1 MNSSFRFI
9 HAADLHLD
17 SPFRGLAKAPV
28 AVREDLADS
37 TFAAVRRLTDMAIA
51 EKVDFIVIAGDLF
64 DEADRS
70 LRAQLTLLK
79 EWERLEREGIAVFAI
94 HGNHDHLGGKRAALT
109 LPRNVHIFG
118 ADSASNKPAYRRNG
132 ELAAYIYGMSYR
144 QRAETRNLAASY
156 QLQSGAPYHIALLHA
171 NVGGNPT
178 HDAYAPC
185 SIDELVTSGFDYWA
199 LGHIHKRET
208 LHENP
213 HIVYSGNIQGRNP
226 KETGAKGCYV
236 VDVMSQKRTELRFVP
251 LDTVRWVEKEVSIEG
266 IATEQELLRRLQR
279 TVATIREEE
288 EGRSVMLRLLLH
300 GRGDLHSKLNQP
312 LALDTLLEEL
322 QEDEL
327 PMEGSPWLYCYSLTS
342 HTGAS
347 IDWEVLSAE
356 ESFAGELLRLC
367 LQLQQ
372 DEEAWRAFAQNALED
387 VKLHGKLGRIGRDK
401 WDRLP
406 AEWLE
411 QARELTLGLI
421 AAGDASNEH
430 KGALK

>member
-17 SPFRGLAKAPV
+17 SPFRGLAKAPE
-28 AVREDLADS
+28 AVRAALADS
-37 TFAAVRRLTDMAIA
+37 TFAAVRRLTDTAIA
-51 EKVDFIVIAGDLF
+51 EQADFIVIAGDLF

-70 LRAQLTLLK
+70 LRAQLALLK
-79 EWERLEREGIAVFAI
+79 EWERLEREGVTVFAI
-94 HGNHDHLGGKRAALT
+94 HGNHDHLGGKRATLA

-118 ADSASNKPAYRRNG
+118 ADSASHKPAYTRNG
-132 ELAAYIYGMSYR
+132 ELAAYIYGMSYG
-144 QRAETRNLAASY
+144 QRAETRNLAAAY
-156 QLQSGAPYHIALLHA
+156 QVQSGAPYHIALLHA
-171 NVGGNPT
+171 NVGGDPS

-185 SIDELVTSGFDYWA
+185 SIDELVASGFDYWA

-213 HIVYSGNIQGRNP
+213 HVVYPGNVQGRNP

-236 VDVMSQKRTELRFVP
+236 VDVTNQKRTELRFMP
-251 LDTVRWVEKEVSIEG
+251 LDTVRWVEKDVSIEG

-279 TVATIREEE
+279 SVAAIREEE
-288 EGRSVMLRLLLH
+288 EGRSVMLRFRLH
-300 GRGDLHSKLNQP
+300 GRGELHSRLSQP

-322 QEDEL
+322 QADEL
-327 PMEGSPWLYCYSLTS
+327 PMEGQSWVYCCSLTA
-342 HTGAS
+342 HTGAP
-347 IDWEVLSAE
+347 IDWDALSAE
-356 ESFAGELLRLC
+356 ESFAGELLRLS

-387 VKLHGKLGRIGRDK
+387 VKLHAKLGRIGRDK
-401 WDRLP
+401 WDKLP
-406 AEWLE
+406 SEWLE

-421 AAGDASNEH
+421 SAGDASNEH